1 MRDLLKLLEDK
12 SKPRDIE
19 IIPLNF
25 TEREVSPV
33 LGKETIA
40 LHYGKLAHGYADRY
54 NHEEG
59 DRDRKST
66 RLNSSH

>member
-1 MRDLLKLLEDK
+1 MRDLIELLEDK

-33 LGKETIA
+33 LGKETLA
-40 LHYGKLAHGYADRY
+40 LHYGKLAHG
-54 NHEEG
+54 
-59 DRDRKST
+59 
-66 RLNSSH
+66 